1 MDALASIRYRRDNGL
16 GKIEMPYRSAHWL
29 ILVLLGLTLP
39 AFWPTYLSDL
49 SSSRIE
55 LHVHGMTASIWMGL
69 LAVQSWA
76 IHQRHRRLH
85 RALGKASFLL
95 FPFLLVGFGL
105 VEVSWASNL
114 IARTSEMHIE
124 YGARFGAI
132 DIVAFFG
139 TAYFYYMAL
148 RTRSNVQ
155 LHAGFMIV
163 TVVFLIGPVVQRLV
177 PLVLG
182 MLTDG
187 QVEWST
193 ANHVRFGM
201 VFTLL
206 VLGVTA
212 RLASANM
219 RPFRDAALLTGLQLL
234 FWETLGVWSWWGHV
248 YAKIGASDPF
258 VVAGAAFL
266 LGIALIIA
274 GWRADPP
281 ARRRAADATA

>member
-1 MDALASIRYRRDNGL
+1 
-16 GKIEMPYRSAHWL
+16 MPYRSAHWL
-29 ILVLLGLTLP
+29 ILVLLGLTVP

-49 SSSRIE
+49 PSSRIE
-55 LHVHGMTASIWMGL
+55 LHIHGMTASIWMAL

-85 RALGKASFLL
+85 RTLGKASLLL

-114 IARTSEMHIE
+114 IARTSEMHME

-132 DIVAFFG
+132 DLVAFFG

-155 LHAGFMIV
+155 LHAGFMLV
-163 TVVFLIGPVVQRLV
+163 TAVFLIGPVVQRLV
-177 PLVLG
+177 PLVLDI
-182 MLTDG
+182 LTDG

-193 ANHVRFGM
+193 ANHVRFGI

-206 VLGVTA
+206 ALGVTA
-212 RLASANM
+212 HLGSANM
-219 RPFRDAALLTGLQLL
+219 RPLREAALLTGLQLL
-234 FWETLGVWSWWGHV
+234 LWETLGVWSWWGHA
-248 YAKIGASDPF
+248 YSEIGASNPF
-258 VVAGAAFL
+258 VAAGAAFL

-274 GWRADPP
+274 GWRAEPL
-281 ARRRAADATA
+281 AARRAADAAA